1 VRRALVAG
9 AFLLCL
15 SPAAAEAAPRLVL
28 FPTPLQPISNTPPF
42 QPPPT
47 ALPNVFRP
55 PIHSSEVIRVGI
67 DEQGRVVSVAA
78 TQRLVL
84 RRVGDYRLTV
94 PAPVEDVV
102 AAPGSESS
110 PGQRPGAVLWS
121 GFSPGRKVL
130 SATITLDPD
139 AAAKVL
145 PLRIEVADGSVRL
158 ENTTEITAQTFIA
171 NGDRGQLAKV
181 LEALRKDPQ
190 GRRLG
195 QGTYVRVTGPVRD
208 AHVRVSAPLKIA
220 GRIGN
225 RKVSFVLGGAEP
237 RVIPVQGTPDVELA
251 VQPVAPA
258 ALLATRRPT
267 WAQAIRASLTL
278 ARVRQYEAP
287 LANPDALGPIAGSY
301 RYRTVAAP
309 APAPTPPAPQD
320 EGLAAWLIAL
330 IAAGAVAAAG
340 GLAVLWAN
348 S

>member
-1 VRRALVAG
+1 MRRALVAG

-15 SPAAAEAAPRLVL
+15 SPAVAEAAPRLVL

-55 PIHSSEVIRVGI
+55 PIRSSEVIRVGV

-84 RRVGDYRLTV
+84 TRAGDYRLTV

-110 PGQRPGAVLWS
+110 PGQRTGAVLWS
-121 GFSPGRKVL
+121 GFSQGRKVL

-145 PLRIEVADGSVRL
+145 PLRIAVSDGSVRL
-158 ENTTEITAQTFIA
+158 ENATEITAQTFTA
-171 NGDRGQLAKV
+171 NGDRGQLAQV

-208 AHVRVSAPLKIA
+208 AHVRVSAPLKVA

-225 RKVSFVLGGAEP
+225 RKVSFILGTET
-237 RVIPVQGTPDVELA
+237 RVIPVQGNPDVELA

-258 ALLATRRPT
+258 ALLATPRPT
-267 WAQAIRASLTL
+267 WAQAIRVSLTL
-278 ARVRQYEAP
+278 ARVRQYQAP
-287 LANPDALGPIAGSY
+287 LANPDAVGPIAGSY
-301 RYRTVAAP
+301 QYRTVAAP
-309 APAPTPPAPQD
+309 APPPAPPAPQD

-340 GLAVLWAN
+340 GLAVLWA
-348 S
+348 SS